1 MSFSCDP
8 VVPHLMT
15 VLSPSF
21 ACSTWREFM
30 VADLGF
36 TNEGVHVPTGY
47 YAGLA
52 RYIMD
57 FTHARNPGR
66 RVRIMVSCVGN
77 MAELF
82 LRTPTT
88 LDCNAISARSII
100 SAYVDLT
107 SELRGTH
114 GFVHASAKPSSVIGT
129 PAYHSLSAPLS
140 PFPGLVDL
148 HPDTRSLGRPCGL
161 ACPALPRYSE
171 GMAGIGQWRWG
182 GLVTNMGM
190 VLYGGVLRES
200 IL

>member
-1 MSFSCDP
+1 
-8 VVPHLMT
+8 
-15 VLSPSF
+15 
-21 ACSTWREFM
+21 
-30 VADLGF
+30 
-36 TNEGVHVPTGY
+36 
-47 YAGLA
+47 
-52 RYIMD
+52 
-57 FTHARNPGR
+57 
-66 RVRIMVSCVGN
+66 MVSCVGN

-140 PFPGLVDL
+140 PFPGLVAL

-190 VLYGGVLRES
+190 VDETLNVMSRTDIRYSTGVSCANQYCSVFGGVVH
-200 IL
+200 